1 MLNITY
7 YTFTDIIAAM
17 VMLLGLYKLAGVS
30 RHFVRPMYAAI
41 GFSVFALGELV
52 FGIIDL
58 FSSADMTV
66 AVTYVAMAHSL
77 ALGVFTIFMLIGM
90 RDICK
95 QLDVEKIPLKCR
107 TMIIWSS
114 VLYATNI
121 LLQTPVLTDLL
132 PPELSA
138 ALYIAVI
145 AGMIIVVAVNLSI
158 IYGCY
163 MRICMPEDLVPKPE
177 KPSRF
182 AFVNEYRRRNEEKQ
196 IAEAEALR
204 RKFEEKMKRKKKK

>member
-52 FGIIDL
+52 FGVIDI
-58 FSSADMTV
+58 FSTMDMTTAV
-66 AVTYVAMAHSL
+66 ACVAMARSL
-77 ALGVFTIFMLIGM
+77 ALGVFTVFMLMGM

-95 QLDVEKIPLKCR
+95 QLDVERIPLKCR
-107 TMIIWSS
+107 TMIVWTS
-114 VLYATNI
+114 VLYTANI
-121 LLQTPVLTDLL
+121 LLQTPVLTSFL
-132 PPELSA
+132 PPVVLA
-138 ALYIAVI
+138 ALYIAVF
-145 AGMIIVVAVNLSI
+145 AGMVIVVAVNLSI

-163 MRICMPEDLVPKPE
+163 MRICMPKDLEPKPE

-204 RKFEEKMKRKKKK
+204 RKFEEKMQRKKKK

>member
-52 FGIIDL
+52 FGVIDI
-58 FSSADMTV
+58 FSTMDMTTAV
-66 AVTYVAMAHSL
+66 ACVAMARSL
-77 ALGVFTIFMLIGM
+77 ALGVFTIFMLMGM

-95 QLDVEKIPLKCR
+95 QLDVERIPLKCR
-107 TMIIWSS
+107 TMIVWTS
-114 VLYATNI
+114 VLYTANI
-121 LLQTPVLTDLL
+121 LLQTPVLTSFL
-132 PPELSA
+132 PPVVSA
-138 ALYIAVI
+138 ALYIAVF
-145 AGMIIVVAVNLSI
+145 AGMVIVVAVNLSI

-163 MRICMPEDLVPKPE
+163 MRICMPKDLEPKPE

-204 RKFEEKMKRKKKK
+204 RKFEEKMQRKKKK

>member
-52 FGIIDL
+52 FGVIDI
-58 FSSADMTV
+58 FSTMDTTAV
-66 AVTYVAMAHSL
+66 ACVAMARSL
-77 ALGVFTIFMLIGM
+77 ALGVFTVFMLMGM

-95 QLDVEKIPLKCR
+95 QLDVERIPLKCR
-107 TMIIWSS
+107 TMIVWTS
-114 VLYATNI
+114 VLYTANI
-121 LLQTPVLTDLL
+121 LLQTPVLTSFL
-132 PPELSA
+132 PPEVSA
-138 ALYIAVI
+138 ALYIAVF
-145 AGMIIVVAVNLSI
+145 AGMVIVVAVNLSI

-163 MRICMPEDLVPKPE
+163 MRICMPKDLEPKPE

-204 RKFEEKMKRKKKK
+204 RKFEEKMQRKKKK